1 MRRTLIVGSG
11 GFIGSHLQ
19 ARFRDALVIRGREHI
34 DLLDTARVAEFFE
47 QHGPFGYVFFC
58 AAVGGRRTRPD
69 DDAVFA
75 VNVQMFDNVAR
86 NNAWFDRLV
95 HFTSGAA
102 LDRAGPITADTKL
115 GTSHIQD
122 PYGRAK
128 QHIELHYQSSRVI
141 HIRVF
146 GCFGI
151 GESESRII
159 TSSIRAKACGIPVII
174 AQDRVFGTVHID
186 DLVDLCA
193 RMVLD
198 DFLPATNTLVACN
211 RDPVTLA
218 DLARMAGAEPVV
230 LSSEMG
236 LSYTGQGSSVGLPAQ
251 IALMA
256 QTMRHNHAVVFGA
269 GGSVGGAIVARFRAD
284 GWDVSCVGHQD
295 AQLQDWPPRW
305 LVGAN
310 VVIWAGGIN
319 ANDGVSDFDGQVFDA
334 IMQGNCKFVI
344 ETAHKLWAADKI
356 AYGARL
362 CAVSSVWQTHT
373 RPGKLSYTC
382 SKGALGAAVRALA
395 ADMAP
400 RQVLVN
406 AVLPGA
412 VDNEMTRRTMPR
424 ASQQQVCDRTGFHRM
439 VSAEEVAN
447 AVWALTHTYTGIT
460 GQSIPVDLGLTTNTG
475 L

>member
-1 MRRTLIVGSG
+1 MKRTLIVGSG
-11 GFIGSHLQ
+11 GFIGSHLH
-19 ARFRDALVIRGREHI
+19 ARFPDASAIRGREHI
-34 DLLDTARVAEFFE
+34 DLLDAAQVAWFFK

-58 AAVGGRRTRPD
+58 AAVGGRRTRHD
-69 DDAVFA
+69 DEAVFA
-75 VNVQMFDNVAR
+75 ANVSMFDNVAR
-86 NNAWFDRLV
+86 NEDCFDRLV

-102 LDRAGPITADTKL
+102 LDRAGPITADTEL
-115 GTSHIQD
+115 GSAHIQD

-128 QHIELHYQSSRVI
+128 QHIELRHRSSQVI

-159 TSSIRAKACGIPVII
+159 TSSIRAHACGIPII
-174 AQDRVFGTVHID
+174 IPQDRVFGMVHVD
-186 DLVDLCA
+186 ELVDLCA

-198 DFLPATNTLVACN
+198 DVPSTTLVACN

-236 LSYTGQGSSVGLPAQ
+236 LPYTGRGNSVGLPKQ
-251 IALMA
+251 IALLA
-256 QTMRHNHAVVFGA
+256 EAMRHNHAVIFGA
-269 GGSVGGAIVARFRAD
+269 GGSIGGAIAARFRAD
-284 GWDVSCVGHQD
+284 GWQVSCVGHQD
-295 AQLQDWPPRW
+295 ALLQDWPPRW
-305 LVGAN
+305 LAGVN
-310 VVIWAGGIN
+310 VVVWAGGLN
-319 ANDGVSDFDGQVFDA
+319 TNDGVGDFDSGVFDA
-334 IMQGNCKFVI
+334 MMQGNCKFVV
-344 ETAHKLWAADKI
+344 ETAHKLWSADKI

-412 VDNEMTRRTMPR
+412 VDNEMTRCTMPQ
-424 ASQQQVCDRTGFHRM
+424 AAQQQVRDRTGFHRM
-439 VSAEEVAN
+439 ISVQEVAN